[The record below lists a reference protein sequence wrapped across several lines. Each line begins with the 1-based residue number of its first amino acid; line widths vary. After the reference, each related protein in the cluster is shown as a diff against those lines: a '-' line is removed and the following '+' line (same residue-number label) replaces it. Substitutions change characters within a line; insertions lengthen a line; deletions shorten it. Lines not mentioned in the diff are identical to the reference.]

1 MTQKLIISTSL
12 ITSLLLLGCGS
23 SDKESQVAFSDL
35 ENAIVSEE
43 AFNQNPA
50 LVANSDKTVFLQ
62 VEHPQMKNEYMSPH
76 DILDKGCDTI
86 TYNIAQDNQV
96 ISLDADMNLNISI
109 YKNNFE
115 VTHLTQGQSINL
127 GAKGNYKFKICHN
140 GTGYKDMNIPVFI
153 GSAANTTQTT
163 SYQTSTL
170 TAANVNASGVISIG
184 RTVCN
189 NENITISNLNFTRSD
204 LAGVEWTGCTI
215 NNSIFDHTNFDAKTT
230 FQNVNFTNNTF
241 KTVTFFPQTLHGAP
255 TFTGNHVQN
264 SVFLAP
270 SFVYKKDA
278 SDAGITDLTNTS
290 FVNTKFYAPIFG
302 ALIYNEYYKKAPWYD
317 ILYHGLED
325 VWHDA
330 GTAKFW
336 ERVGEVTGI
345 AVAMAGLSI
354 ISGGTAD
361 VAAAPG
367 LADYLA
373 DGAEDLG
380 TDIADETTSEEAEAA
395 AEEAA
400 QAAADDNVAKASSAA
415 FDTLS
420 TFDKIE
426 DLDTITES
434 ELDDTWVEVDEQ
446 TQVKEID
453 FDDPNEICKSPFYN
467 KPLVHTN
474 TLLAGVKLG
483 VSYLQHL
490 QNGDTNSSGFFQKDV
505 LIKSVGAVGGMA
517 VDKYMCDNTERLA
530 NRNLLLSGEVDT
542 KTILKQI
549 GKSVVISLGVDAA
562 AAFKKDVADT
572 DEKDTQLINT
582 FTGLKNSSRDIAAI
596 TSAYANLLVDNN
608 TSNFFQNIKRY
619 HFASQALNTTLD
631 SNETNT
637 SAPQKLQAMTLK
649 MQEHI
654 LQNFTNINGAH
665 PTNEVLAST
674 TKGVYNAKM
683 QGVTFTNCLV
693 SAPKFGDTNSSDYIF
708 GDMNNT
714 IIISANDTHLPI
726 ALFNANQFS
735 FDNMAL
741 FGGNYDL
748 YSLYSNQ
755 PKLHAN
761 NIILYDVNLTNLD
774 SLSLTNATLVNTHIT
789 LSSAKDVTL
798 TNSSLSNYSSINVTQ
813 GNAQNI
819 DFTDSVLMQSTLNLA
834 QNTKLN
840 MTRAKIQNLNENN
853 TTTPS
858 TYSPVGSGT
867 QDWSF
872 SSLTCQ
878 DIMNT
883 GSLTDFF
890 TDITSANLQGVHFT
904 YSPTCNLTGLL
915 ALLENNTID
924 DTSYYLTMDANIT
937 GTSEFTVSDM
947 FKYHVWMPGK
957 NYSNVDVVSESIV
970 NLDLSHIN
978 FSNMEFTDV
987 NISNVDFNGSSFSN
1001 VSFNNSDMRNLNFAN
1016 THFSKVHFE
1025 TSVFYSD
1032 FTNAVFYDASI
1043 EDSAVYSEV
1052 NYEQIPNYTIGFSNW
1067 KDVQGLDLC
1076 NLFNKKLLGRDVKGA
1091 DLSNCTL
1098 DVNNYFAYSFVD
1110 SNFSNST
1117 FSDLFLLSSGSGSDF
1132 SGSKFSFGTSGT
1144 TPVSFTFIDMSN
1156 ASFKGTYIGGSAQ
1169 LGNSNFTNVDFS
1181 GAVVPDSYFDGSN
1194 LTGANFS
1201 GATLSGS
1208 DFSGANLTDANLD
1221 GANITNITIDSSTTL
1236 TNIDWKGI
1244 NSSWLCTQLKS
1255 NPTQFGHSLRNANLS
1270 GCDLRNFDFSSGNLS
1285 GTNFSGATLIDADF
1299 SNAQLEDTNF
1309 SNAFLTFTKF
1319 DSVVLTNA
1327 DFTGADISATSFDNL
1342 AADAL
1347 KNVIWR
1353 DTTGFCNVFGI
1364 HAYNSDVFGNS
1375 MIGAD
1380 LLGCDQSALQQ
1391 FPFNGMNL
1399 NYARL
1404 PNLAYGIIL
1413 SNSTIEG
1420 ADLSGISNL
1429 TYYQLPWSNNSFKD
1443 VKWPR
1448 VDFCTQVVT
1457 SYSYFANHTE
1467 SFGNTLINA
1476 DLKNCDAES
1485 ADVDFVDWN
1494 LTSTILPLGYAGELS
1509 CSDVSNATIFLPGS
1523 QEQTFADG
1531 TYCDGYSY
1539 NGTCNQTE
1547 SPCY

>member
-1 MTQKLIISTSL
+1 MRLYSTLSTL
-12 ITSLLLLGCGS
+12 TILSLLLSGCGGS
-23 SDKESQVAFSDL
+23 NNDSIISFNNM
-35 ENAIVSEE
+35 ENSIISEE
-43 AFNQNPA
+43 EFNKNPNLIA
-50 LVANSDKTVFLQ
+50 TTKKTVFLQ
-62 VEHPQMKNEYMSPH
+62 VEHPQMKTEHMSSN
-76 DILDKGCDTI
+76 DIVEKGCDTI
-86 TYNIAQDNQV
+86 TYNIDKAYQTL
-96 ISLDADMNLNISI
+96 SLDADMNLNVNI
-109 YKNNFE
+109 YKDGFQVAQLSAGNS
-115 VTHLTQGQSINL
+115 TILTTT
-127 GAKGNYKFKICHN
+127 GNYKLKICHN
-140 GTGYKDMNIPVFI
+140 GTGYKDMHIPVFI
-153 GSAANTTQTT
+153 GSAADTAQTA
-163 SYQTSTL
+163 SYQTSTF
-170 TAANVNASGVISIG
+170 TAANVTASGVISIG

-189 NENITISNLNFTRSD
+189 NENITLSDLNFTRSD
-204 LAGVEWTGCTI
+204 LAGVEWSGCSI

-230 FQNVNFTNNTF
+230 FKTVNFTNNTF

-255 TFTGNHVQN
+255 TFTGNRVED

-290 FVNTKFYAPIFG
+290 FINTKFYSPIFG

-395 AEEAA
+395 AQEAA
-400 QAAADDNVAKASSAA
+400 QAAADDNVAQASSAA

-426 DLDTITES
+426 DLDSITQS
-434 ELDDTWVEVDEQ
+434 DLDDTWVEIDEQ
-446 TQVKEID
+446 TQVKDID
-453 FDDPNEICKSPFYN
+453 FDNPNEICKSPFYD
-467 KPLVHTN
+467 KPLIHTN

-505 LIKSVGAVGGMA
+505 LVKSIGAVGGMA

-530 NRNLLLSGEVDT
+530 NRNLLLTGEVDT

-549 GKSVVISLGVDAA
+549 AKSIAISLAVDAA
-562 AAFKKDVADT
+562 VAFKKDIADT
-572 DEKDTQLINT
+572 DAKDAQLIDT
-582 FTGLKNSSRDIAAI
+582 FSGLKNSSRDIAAI

-608 TSNFFQNIKRY
+608 ASNFFQSIKRY

-631 SNETNT
+631 SNETNA

-665 PTNEVLAST
+665 PSNEVLAST
-674 TKGVYNAKM
+674 TKGIYDAQM

-693 SAPKFGDTNSSDYIF
+693 SAPKFGDTNSSKYIF

-714 IIISANDTHLPI
+714 IIVSSKDTHLPE

-735 FDNMAL
+735 FDGMAL

-748 YSLYSNQ
+748 YGLYGNK

-774 SLSLTNATLVNTHIT
+774 SLSLTNATLINTHIS
-789 LSSAKDVTL
+789 LSSAKDVIL

-813 GNAQNI
+813 ENAQTI

-853 TTTPS
+853 TTSPS
-858 TYSPVGSGT
+858 TYSPVGSNT

-883 GSLTDFF
+883 GSLTTFF
-890 TDITSANLQGVHFT
+890 AAINSANLQGVHFT

-915 ALLENNTID
+915 TLLENKTID

-937 GTSEFTVSDM
+937 GTSEFTVSDL

-970 NLDLSHIN
+970 NLDLGRIN
-978 FSNMEFTDV
+978 FSNMKFIDV

-1016 THFSKVHFE
+1016 AHFSKVHFE
-1025 TSVFYSD
+1025 TSIFNSN
-1032 FTNAVFYDASI
+1032 FTNAVFYDSSI

-1052 NYEQIPNYTIGFSNW
+1052 NYEQVPNYTIGFSNW
-1067 KDVQGLDLC
+1067 KDVQGLNLC
-1076 NLFNKKLLGRDVKGA
+1076 QLFNKKLLSRDIKGA

-1117 FSDLFLLSSGSGSDF
+1117 FSDLFLLSAGSGSDF

-1144 TPVSFTFIDMSN
+1144 TPVNFTFIDMSN
-1156 ASFKGTYIGGSAQ
+1156 TSFKGTIIGGAAQ
-1169 LGNSNFTNVDFS
+1169 LNNSDFTNADFS

-1194 LTGANFS
+1194 LTGANLS
-1201 GATLSGS
+1201 GALLIGS
-1208 DFSGANLTDANLD
+1208 DFSGANLTDANLSS
-1221 GANITNITIDSSTTL
+1221 ANITNITIDSSTTL
-1236 TNIDWKGI
+1236 TNIDWKDI

-1255 NPTQFGHSLRNANLS
+1255 NPSQFGRSLRNANLS

-1285 GTNFSGATLIDADF
+1285 GTNFSNAILVGADF
-1299 SNAQLEDTNF
+1299 SNAQLENTNF
-1309 SNAFLTFTKF
+1309 SNAFLTASKF
-1319 DSVVLTNA
+1319 DSAVLTNA
-1327 DFTGADISATSFDNL
+1327 DFTGVNVSSISFANL
-1342 AADAL
+1342 ADNAL
-1347 KNVIWR
+1347 KNVIWK
-1353 DTTGFCNVFGI
+1353 DTTGFCNVFDN
-1364 HAYNSDVFGNS
+1364 HAYNRDVFGNS
-1375 MIGAD
+1375 MIGAN
-1380 LLGCDQSALQQ
+1380 LFECNENLLQQ
-1391 FPFNGMNL
+1391 FSFDYMNL

-1404 PNLAYGIIL
+1404 PNLTSGIVLNNASIQ
-1413 SNSTIEG
+1413 G
-1420 ADLSGISNL
+1420 ADLSGITNL
-1429 TYYQLPWSNNSFKD
+1429 TYYQLPWSQNSLKD

-1457 SYSYFANHTE
+1457 SFNEFANHTE

-1485 ADVDFVDWN
+1485 ADVDFVAWN
-1494 LTSTILPLGYAGELS
+1494 LTSTILPLGYEGELS

-1523 QEQTFADG
+1523 QQQTFADG